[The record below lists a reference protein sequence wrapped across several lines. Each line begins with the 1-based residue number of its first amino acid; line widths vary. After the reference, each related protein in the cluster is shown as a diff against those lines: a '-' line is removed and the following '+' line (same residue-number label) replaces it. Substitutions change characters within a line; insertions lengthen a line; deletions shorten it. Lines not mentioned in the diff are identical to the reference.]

1 MTTQLRIDGPIDSG
15 TAQRV
20 RDALAAANGPVEVFI
35 NSPGGE
41 VSEGLAIYNALRGHT
56 AGVSITIDGFALSVA
71 SAIACAGRPTRAT
84 ATATLMLHNT
94 WSSATGDSSAMRKS
108 AESLDV
114 VNESLI
120 SIYATRTGKPRVAI
134 RELMAAETWLTAQQA
149 ADLGLIDE
157 VITDQAA
164 PDTATARAMAAFATA
179 HFHNVPERI
188 QNMTTPNPAPNA
200 SAILAAET
208 ARRTEIRAMFGAHA
222 EAHRAIMDA
231 CLDDPQTTAD
241 MASRKLLAALAQG
254 SGPVAG
260 ASYIP
265 RVESGRDQMPDFLAA
280 AADALLMRGG
290 IKVERPHP
298 AARDLKNMGLAT
310 MAERCESMRGRSPMF
325 ATHTNSDFPYL
336 LASVASKSL
345 LAGYEAEPASHLV
358 WVKQTDVPDFKQQ
371 SRVAR
376 SEAPALE
383 EVPEGAEIPFGS
395 FSERREV
402 FSISTYGR
410 RFALTRQAVRNDDL
424 GALTDMPRA
433 FGQAARR
440 AEADAVYSILTTNAV
455 MADGVALFHADHNNL
470 SAASASVA
478 IATLGAAR
486 AAMRKQVGPGGG
498 LLNVRPSFLLVP
510 AALEMAAE
518 ELLASST
525 RADHPADVANPFLK
539 SLQLVVDPRLDAHS
553 ASAWYLIADHAQVDT
568 VELARLEGRG
578 VVVDEEQNFSDGS
591 LQFRAILDF
600 GVKALD
606 HRGMYRYHTS

>member
-1 MTTQLRIDGPIDSG
+1 MTNDIELYGEIRSG
-15 TAQRV
+15 TAAQFRS
-20 RDALAAANGPVEVFI
+20 ALAAAKGRARIRI
-35 NSPGGE
+35 NSPGGD
-41 VSEGLAIYNALRGHT
+41 VSEAVAIIHAIQGHNPGVDALIEGY
-56 AGVSITIDGFALSVA
+56 ALSSA
-71 SAIACAGRPTRAT
+71 SAIAAACRHVVAAEGAVLMIHSAWST
-84 ATATLMLHNT
+84 ATGPA
-94 WSSATGDSSAMRKS
+94 DAMRSTASGLDKADEFLRDVYAKRTKRP
-108 AESLDV
+108 AE
-114 VNESLI
+114 EI
-120 SIYATRTGKPRVAI
+120 A
-134 RELMAAETWLTAQQA
+134 ELMRAETWFSAREAL
-149 ADLGLIDE
+149 DIGLIDE
-157 VITDQAA
+157 VAQPEAMPIAA
-164 PDTATARAMAAFATA
+164 SFDLSRFTI
-179 HFHNVPERI
+179 PERFR
-188 QNMTTPNPAPNA
+188 NMSTTVPPTPNA

-208 ARRTEIRAMFGAHA
+208 ARRSEIRALFTPHGDQ
-222 EAHRAIMDA
+222 HRELLDQM
-231 CLDDPQTTAD
+231 LDDTTATPD
-241 MASRKLLAALAQG
+241 MASKRLLAALAQG
-254 SGPVAG
+254 AGPVAG

-265 RVESGRDQMPDFLAA
+265 RVESGRDRVTDFLAA
-280 AADALLMRGG
+280 ACDALLMRGG

-298 AARDLKNMGLAT
+298 AARDLKGMGLAT
-310 MAERCESMRGRSPMF
+310 MAERCESMRGRAPMF
-325 ATHTNSDFPYL
+325 ATHTGSDFPYL
-336 LASVASKSL
+336 LANVANKSL
-345 LAGYEAEPASHLV
+345 LAGYEAEPASHLA

-410 RFALTRQAVRNDDL
+410 RFAITRQAIKNDDL

-440 AEADAVYSILTTNAV
+440 AEADAVYSILTTNAA
-455 MADGVALFHADHNNL
+455 MADSIALFHADHNNL

-498 LLNVRPSFLLVP
+498 LLNVVPKYLLVP
-510 AALEMAAE
+510 ASLEMVAE

-525 RADHPADVANPFLK
+525 RADHPADVPNPFLRG
-539 SLQLVVDPRLDAHS
+539 LQLVVDPRLDAHS
-553 ASAWYLIADHAQVDT
+553 ASAWYLIADHAQCDT